1 MGEKRKGFSLFEL
14 LVVLLIIG
22 TLLALVIPNVVGMVQ
37 RSKVNSARSDIASIG
52 NKVEN
57 FLLDNMR
64 LPESLLELE
73 GIHLNDPWGHAYQY
87 LPILGKDKNDVS
99 GKWRKDRF
107 LVPLNSDF
115 DLYSVG
121 KDGISVAPITAK
133 DSYDDIIR
141 ANNGGYIGIAY
152 KY

>member
-37 RSKVNSARSDIASIG
+37 RSKVNSAKAEIASIG

-73 GIHLNDPWGHAYQY
+73 GIHLNDPWGRAYQY

-99 GKWRKDRF
+99 GRWRKDRF

-121 KDGISVAPITAK
+121 KDGRSVAPITAK

-141 ANNGGYIGIAY
+141 ANNGDYIGIAY